1 MSEIP
6 EQIRLAL
13 PERVR
18 GEIENRA
25 AELGRIE
32 EIRLHCGRR
41 VTLTAD
47 GRNLPISCVL
57 TREEIDRMLTRL
69 CGGSVYAFRDTIAE
83 GYISLRGGIRVGVC
97 GRAAMSGGKN
107 YGVYDIDTLAIRIP
121 HRSPPLGGEIV
132 RILEEMNF
140 TRGVLIY
147 SPPGVGKT
155 TLLRSLAVMLSSGD
169 RPRRVS
175 VIDSRGELA
184 FALDSPS
191 LCLDIL
197 TGYPKRAGIELAAR
211 TLGSQVI
218 ICDEIGNRAE
228 AEAICEAHN
237 CGVPLIATA
246 HAASVRELLGRTGIG
261 LLHRAGCFGAYV
273 GLSRHGRFGFD
284 YDICKRE
291 DADVAYLGTRA

>member
-6 EQIRLAL
+6 EAVRLAI

-18 GEIENRA
+18 GEIEKMS
-25 AELGRIE
+25 AEIGCIE
-32 EIRLHCGRR
+32 ELRLHCGRR
-41 VTLTAD
+41 ATLTSRGKNVPTAC
-47 GRNLPISCVL
+47 IL
-57 TREEIDRMLTRL
+57 TREEMDRALTRL

-83 GYISLRGGIRVGVC
+83 GYISLRGGIRVGIC
-97 GRAAMSGGKN
+97 GRAAISDGKIC
-107 YGVYDIDTLAIRIP
+107 GVYDIDTLAIRIP
-121 HRSPPLGGEIV
+121 HRSPPLGREIAAL
-132 RILEEMNF
+132 LEEMNF

-155 TLLRSLAVMLSSGD
+155 TLLRSLAVMLSSGKN
-169 RPRRVS
+169 PRRVS
-175 VIDSRGELA
+175 VVDTRGELS
-184 FALDSPS
+184 FSLDSPS

-197 TGYPKRAGIELAAR
+197 TGYPKHNGISLASR
-211 TLGSQVI
+211 TLGSEVM
-218 ICDEIGNRAE
+218 ICDEIGSRAE

-261 LLHRAGCFGAYV
+261 ILHRAGCFGAYV
-273 GLSRHGRFGFD
+273 GLSRRGSFGFD

-291 DADVAYLGTRA
+291 EADIAYLGDRG